1 MWTGYATSDLLF
13 AGMVLMGSETTAAAG
28 SAWNPGVGAGI
39 PAEFRALETILR
51 PECAFTGVAEI
62 DELVALTGLPHEELT
77 LFRPQ
82 RLALHE
88 IIIRVT
94 ADIAVA
100 EGDEEE
106 DFGRNFRR
114 IATKI
119 RNDYVVPHMNEIE
132 HAYAELGRRA
142 DGMVRQIFLETL
154 FTSPA
159 AVTPRGWLSRWRKGK
174 PPTAVPE
181 PAAEREYRIVA
192 DYKTLGLGTED
203 PLRRAVY
210 KSLYRVLGAIAGKRG
225 RLGADQDLL
234 AKLVVRHVSNSQGSQ
249 LIGQLIAPLVDA
261 AIEREGYARVATQA
275 APVLISLKG
284 ASAAGKSSL
293 RPMLKQILREQGI
306 AADGYA
312 TISPDVWRRQLLD
325 YESLGPARKY
335 AGHLT
340 SRELMVIDGKLDRY
354 IRDKANR
361 EGAIPHLLVD
371 RFRFDSFTAE
381 KVARVLHDTY
391 ARYVHTMYMY
401 FIVTPP
407 EETVLRGWQRAL
419 ERGRYKAVEDFLAH
433 GVEAYR
439 GMPKILFKWLASQRP
454 EYRYVFLDNRVPR
467 GTFPRTIARGD
478 RSGMSIYD
486 PVAFI
491 DIERYQKIDIHAR
504 APAELYPSPPEM
516 AVAANCGFL
525 KECVRRIARLD
536 FVDRETGIAYLRARQ
551 GNFEV
556 LDAALLARI
565 LHDEE
570 IAAALGEIAPL
581 IQESA
586 LAGQRS

>member
-1 MWTGYATSDLLF
+1 MGGKNAS
-13 AGMVLMGSETTAAAG
+13 AGAG
-28 SAWNPGVGAGI
+28 SAWNPGVGTGI
-39 PAEFRALETILR
+39 PAEFRTLETIFR
-51 PECAFTGVAEI
+51 PDCVFSGVAEI
-62 DELVALTGLPHEELT
+62 DEFAALTGLPHEELT
-77 LFRPQ
+77 VFRPQ

-106 DFGRNFRR
+106 DFGHNFRR
-114 IATKI
+114 IAVKI
-119 RNDYVVPHMNEIE
+119 RDDFVAPQMAEIE
-132 HAYAELGRRA
+132 QTYAELGQRA
-142 DGMVRQIFLETL
+142 DVLVRRILAETL
-154 FTSPA
+154 FAPPEPPP
-159 AVTPRGWLSRWRKGK
+159 PRGWFGRWRRQARPG
-174 PPTAVPE
+174 AAPE
-181 PAAEREYRIVA
+181 SAAEREYRIVA
-192 DYKTLGLGTED
+192 AYKTLGLDAAD
-203 PLRRAVY
+203 PLRRAVF
-210 KSLYRVLGAIAGKRG
+210 KSLYRVLGALAGRRG
-225 RLGADQDLL
+225 RLGADRELL
-234 AKLVVRHVSNSQGSQ
+234 AKLVVRHVCNSQGSQ
-249 LIGQLIAPLVDA
+249 AIGHIIAPLVDA
-261 AIEREGYARVATQA
+261 AIARQGYVRVATQA

-306 AADGYA
+306 EADGYA

-325 YESLGPARKY
+325 YGSLGPARKY

-391 ARYVHTMYMY
+391 ARYVDTMYMY

-407 EETVLRGWQRAL
+407 EETVERGWQRAL

-439 GMPKILFKWLASQRP
+439 GMPKILFKWLASPRP

-467 GTFPRTIARGD
+467 GTFPKTIARGD
-478 RSGMSIYD
+478 RGAMVIYD

-491 DIERYQKIDIHAR
+491 DIERYQKIDINA
-504 APAELYPSPPEM
+504 ASPEAVYPSAAEM
-516 AVAANCGFL
+516 TVAANSGFL
-525 KECVRRIARLD
+525 KECVRRIGTLE
-536 FVDRETGIAYLRARQ
+536 FVDRSSGMTYLRARQ

-556 LDAALLARI
+556 LDAALLARV
-565 LHDEE
+565 LSDREL
-570 IAAALGEIAPL
+570 AATLGEIAPR
-581 IQESA
+581 IVAPGQESA
-586 LAGQRS
+586 PAARRDTLS